1 MRRLAILPLL
11 VACNSFAYPVT
22 LENCG
27 KRWTFA
33 HPPKR
38 AIAYMP
44 TAIENMLALHLRD
57 SIISAVGYRPDE
69 DTAPSPWAAP
79 LKAQLDDAAWSGE
92 ALLASRPDFI
102 YSGSYYWFNSPETA
116 NRERLEE
123 WRIGSWLIESMCN
136 GLQGAT
142 PAPVTFEG
150 IYDELRN
157 LARIYDVA
165 PRADALI
172 TRLKA
177 QVAADTRV
185 KLPPKTLMW
194 WYSNT
199 ATPYVAG
206 GYGAS
211 ELLTQT
217 IGSKNIFDGYRELW
231 PAMNWEVIAV
241 LDPDFLVLGD
251 LKRGGPGDSAKS
263 KIEFL
268 EHNPLTASM
277 KAVKAKHYIILPGY
291 DMDASARS
299 VLALH
304 RLVTQMQSFTK
315 EPQ

>member
-1 MRRLAILPLL
+1 MFRLVILLLL
-11 VACNSFAYPVT
+11 VASNSFAYPLT

-27 KRWTFA
+27 KPWTFT

-44 TAIENMLALHLRD
+44 TAIENLLALDLGD

-69 DTAPSPWAAP
+69 DSAPSPWASP
-79 LKAQLDDAAWSGE
+79 LKARFDNAAWSGE
-92 ALLASRPDFI
+92 ALLASQPDFI

-136 GLQGAT
+136 GQQSAT
-142 PAPVTFEG
+142 LAPVTFDG
-150 IYDELRN
+150 IFDELRN

-172 TRLKA
+172 TELKA
-177 QVAADTRV
+177 QLAADSRV

-194 WYSNT
+194 WYANT

-211 ELLTQT
+211 ELLTRT
-217 IGSKNIFDGYRELW
+217 IGSKNIFEGYRELW
-231 PAMNWEVIAV
+231 PVMSWEVIAV

-251 LKRGGPGDSAKS
+251 LNRGGPGDSAKS

-268 EHNPLTASM
+268 ENNPLTAGM

-299 VLALH
+299 VLALR
-304 RLVTQMQSFTK
+304 RLITQMQFFIE